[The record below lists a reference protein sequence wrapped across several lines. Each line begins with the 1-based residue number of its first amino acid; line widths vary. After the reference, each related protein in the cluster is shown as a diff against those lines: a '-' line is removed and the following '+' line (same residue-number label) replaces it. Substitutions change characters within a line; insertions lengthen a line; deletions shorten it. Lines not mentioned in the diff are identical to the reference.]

1 MLCLDYGYEFSA
13 INKTKF
19 RKENNKICNCKKNL
33 LTNFAIQ
40 RCGAFLKC
48 LLHVLILWLSCQSLW
63 NICSNILLKL
73 LYFMNVIPLDYISMF
88 LLYIDGCQRILKGQN
103 KMDIPEK
110 MVGNIGYTLRRQAKQ
125 NKIQTR
131 CIGYHCTQT
140 NTNSVNKT
148 GALLHATGV
157 NTKRFYAEMI
167 MLCFI
172 TVC

>member
-1 MLCLDYGYEFSA
+1 
-13 INKTKF
+13 
-19 RKENNKICNCKKNL
+19 
-33 LTNFAIQ
+33 
-40 RCGAFLKC
+40 
-48 LLHVLILWLSCQSLW
+48 
-63 NICSNILLKL
+63 
-73 LYFMNVIPLDYISMF
+73 
-88 LLYIDGCQRILKGQN
+88 
-103 KMDIPEK
+103 MDIPEK

-148 GALLHATGV
+148 WALLHATGVNTNQTNTNSVNKTGALLHATGVNTNQTNTNSVNKIGALLHATGV

-172 TVC
+172 TVCWQSLLIYINNVTTQFNIYC